1 MTGDSISLL
10 AKYLEKIENPDR
22 KIPDATGDIRNLIRE
37 SYINFGDVTDDDINK
52 LRLKHRLRVVQNME
66 ESLLTSIAR
75 SVSKQCLFSNE
86 QIKDLFYI
94 YKQVSK
100 IGIIDG
106 ASDRLS
112 INREQFIKLNKK
124 LCQWTALCSEDM
136 AEKIFD
142 VSNIF

>member
-1 MTGDSISLL
+1 
-10 AKYLEKIENPDR
+10 
-22 KIPDATGDIRNLIRE
+22 
-37 SYINFGDVTDDDINK
+37 
-52 LRLKHRLRVVQNME
+52 ME

-75 SVSKQCLFSNE
+75 NVSKECLFSNE

-112 INREQFIKLNKK
+112 INKDQFIKLNKE
-124 LCQWTALCSEDM
+124 LCQWQALCADEI

-142 VSNIF
+142 VSRFFFQIKIA